1 MKMTLEQHREFGK
14 RVKEFREILMQQHV
28 ACVGKKSS
36 LESRSVE
43 NVRKHL
49 ERMRSALDSVV
60 CRDFWE
66 CEDVV
71 HIYYGQ
77 YTAVAK
83 MGAASP
89 NEL

>member
-1 MKMTLEQHREFGK
+1 MTLEQHRELGR
-14 RVKEFREILMQQHV
+14 RVKQFRETLMQQHV

-36 LESRSVE
+36 RESRSVE
-43 NVRKHL
+43 NVLKRL
-49 ERMRSALDSVV
+49 EQMRSALDSVV

-71 HIYYGQ
+71 EIYYGP
-77 YTAVAK
+77 YTAHAAI
-83 MGAASP
+83 GAASP

>member
-1 MKMTLEQHREFGK
+1 MTLEQHREFGK

-71 HIYYGQ
+71 DIYYGP
-77 YTAVAK
+77 YTAGAK

>member
-1 MKMTLEQHREFGK
+1 MKMTLEQHREFGMQ
-14 RVKEFREILMQQHV
+14 VKKFRETLMQQHV

-36 LESRSVE
+36 RESRSVE
-43 NVRKHL
+43 NVWKQL

-60 CRDFWE
+60 CRDFWD

-71 HIYYGQ
+71 DIYYGP
-77 YTAVAK
+77 YTARAE

>member
-1 MKMTLEQHREFGK
+1 MTLEQHREFG
-14 RVKEFREILMQQHV
+14 RQVKKFRETLMQQHV

-43 NVRKHL
+43 NVRKKL
-49 ERMRSALDSVV
+49 EQMRSALDSVV
-60 CRDFWE
+60 CRDFWD

-71 HIYYGQ
+71 DIYYGP
-77 YTAVAK
+77 YVAHSA